1 MSTLY
6 DTGQIHMPNGEKITI
21 QGAIDILTLK
31 NLTPDII
38 SWIHLMVRDQLR
50 NDCACAV
57 IEIEPGCVDY
67 VYRQILHY
75 AIDALMEYARVVE

>member
-6 DTGQIHMPNGEKITI
+6 DAAQIHMPNGEKITI

-31 NLTPDII
+31 NLTPNII
-38 SWIHLMVRDQLR
+38 TQIHLMVREQLH
-50 NDCACAV
+50 NDHACAV

-75 AIDALMEYARVVE
+75 AMDALIKHARVVE